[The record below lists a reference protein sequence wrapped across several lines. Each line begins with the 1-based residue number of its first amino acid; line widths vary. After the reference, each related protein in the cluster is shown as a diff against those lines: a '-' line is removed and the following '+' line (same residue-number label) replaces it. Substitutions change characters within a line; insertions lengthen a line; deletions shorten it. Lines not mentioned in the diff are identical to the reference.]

1 MKGAIIYLGALL
13 VGAGV
18 GAIGM
23 GAYNV
28 VVVGVEV
35 EASDSTALA
44 EEAGETHE
52 GQEAQAPVGD
62 PDEAAADTVAPPD
75 GGSDETVPESEETED
90 GVGAEEGGET
100 PPADGPQVV
109 EAPLPDPDSLARA
122 QLNFQRLARIFAAM
136 APDEAAPVLSQLDDA
151 HLEGILLAMQSRNA
165 APILAEM
172 DPDRAASISRRVLR
186 GGGG

>member
-1 MKGAIIYLGALL
+1 MKGAIVYLGALL

-28 VVVGVEV
+28 VVVGVEA

-44 EEAGETHE
+44 EEGGETHE
-52 GQEAQAPVGD
+52 GEDAPVQAGD
-62 PDEAAADTVAPPD
+62 PEETAGDTLITQGDLPEEAA
-75 GGSDETVPESEETED
+75 SESE
-90 GVGAEEGGET
+90 GAGDEGEEE
-100 PPADGPQVV
+100 PSPADGPQVV
-109 EAPLPDPDSLARA
+109 EAPPPDPDSLARA

-136 APDEAAPVLSQLDDA
+136 APDEAAPVLSQLDDD